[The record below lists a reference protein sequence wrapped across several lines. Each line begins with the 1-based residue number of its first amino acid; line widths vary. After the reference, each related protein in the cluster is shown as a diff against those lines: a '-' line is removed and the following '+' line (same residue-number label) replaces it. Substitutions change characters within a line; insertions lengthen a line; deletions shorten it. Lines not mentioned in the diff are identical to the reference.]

1 MVKRGIGRQR
11 LAIVSLAAALAWPGL
26 SAQADT
32 VLKIVHVETN
42 PAEIAFWQS
51 IGHDY
56 EAGHKGVSVQF
67 QYLENE
73 AYKAKLP
80 TMLQSQD
87 RPAIIY
93 SWAGG
98 VMRAQIAAG
107 FVRPLGAAAAGIGA
121 TMTPTSE
128 AAYTDDGHVYGVP
141 VLTSD
146 VVFFYNKALFAKAG
160 VDAASIKTWDDFLAA
175 VKKIKAAGITPIVV
189 GAGEKWPMHFYWSYL
204 AMRAGGPDVVANAR
218 AGKDGGFDNPA
229 FIEAGTRLRELSDLE
244 PFQPGYLGSLALQA
258 AGLFGDGKGAMQL
271 MGNWLIDTERGNAAD
286 GKGLSPDQMGVFSF
300 PELAGGKGHVGDVLG
315 GVNGFLVTKDAPPEA
330 EDFLA
335 FFSQP
340 KYQIQAAANGYY
352 IPTVKGAATAV
363 KNPAERPVVDA
374 LDHASGLQLFFDQ
387 DLGPSVGRVVNDV
400 SVAVAA
406 GKMSPKEAAAA
417 VQQAWDDQ

>member
-1 MVKRGIGRQR
+1 MIGQGIGRR
-11 LAIVSLAAALAWPGL
+11 LTMVSLAALLASPAA
-26 SAQADT
+26 SARADT
-32 VLKIVHVETN
+32 LLKIVHPETN
-42 PAEIAFWQS
+42 PAEQAFWQR
-51 IGHDY
+51 IGNDY
-56 EAGHKGVSVQF
+56 QASHKGVSIQF

-107 FVRPLGAAAAGIGA
+107 YVRPLGAAAAGVGT
-121 TMTPTSE
+121 TMTPAAA
-128 AAYTDDGHVYGVP
+128 AAYTDGGRVYGVP

-146 VVFFYNKALFAKAG
+146 VAFFYNRALFAKAG
-160 VDAASIKTWDDFLAA
+160 VDASSIKTWDDLLAA
-175 VKKIKAAGITPIVV
+175 VRKLKSAGITPIVV

-204 AMRAGGPDVVANAR
+204 ALRAGGVDVVTYAR
-218 AGKDGGFDNPA
+218 AGKNGGFNGPA
-229 FIEAGTRLRELSDLE
+229 FVEAGTRLRELADLE

-271 MGNWLIDTERGNAAD
+271 MGDWLLNTEAGNAAD
-286 GKGLSPDQMGVFSF
+286 GKGLSTDQIGVFPF

-315 GVNGFLVTKDAPPEA
+315 GVNGFLVTKDAPVEA

-340 KYQIQAAANGYY
+340 KYQMEAAANGYY
-352 IPTVKGAATAV
+352 IPTVKGVAAAV
-363 KNPAERPVVDA
+363 TNPVKRSIVNA
-374 LDHASGLQLFFDQ
+374 LAGASKLQLFFDQ

-406 GKMSPKEAAAA
+406 GKMLPKDAAAA